1 MGKGGGWWYVEAA
14 AGPGKRS
21 CTKSES
27 KNSRTQ
33 VGRQKEGSEAESL
46 RSLGMWA
53 FLVGHK
59 LPFCLSSSSRRPMR
73 LASRIDKTPVWDHNI
88 HDPVIESG
96 RYLLSFV
103 SELKIHHIP
112 RPRLFSGHL
121 CVTCSMGLNSQ
132 ALSGT

>member
-59 LPFCLSSSSRRPMR
+59 L
-73 LASRIDKTPVWDHNI
+73 A
-88 HDPVIESG
+88 
-96 RYLLSFV
+96 LLSVLFFQ
-103 SELKIHHIP
+103 ETNEAGLK
-112 RPRLFSGHL
+112 
-121 CVTCSMGLNSQ
+121 N
-132 ALSGT
+132 

>member
-33 VGRQKEGSEAESL
+33 VGRQKEGSEAESGKP
-46 RSLGMWA
+46 RD
-53 FLVGHK
+53 VGISSGAQAA
-59 LPFCLSSSSRRPMR
+59 LLSSSSRRPMR
-73 LASRIDKTPVWDHNI
+73 LASRIDKTPVQDHNI
-88 HDPVIESG
+88 HDPVIGSG
-96 RYLLSFV
+96 RYLQSFV

-112 RPRLFSGHL
+112 RPRLFGGHL

-132 ALSGT
+132 ALSGA